1 MSFML
6 ITTRRAGPRL
16 RQRGMSVIEM
26 LVGVVIGLI
35 VMVGAV
41 KLMMDNFGANR
52 RLALEARVN
61 QDLRAAADLIA
72 RDIRRAGY
80 WENAASGL
88 FSTTGSGTALTNP
101 YRDVD
106 LASNTIRYQYA
117 RQEKGDTTK
126 YNAVD
131 PVEPAGFKLK
141 NGVLEFRNGADNPKD
156 QDTDNWQPIT
166 NPNVVTI
173 TNFSITTPGARVIE
187 LYTYCACLTRVG
199 TTGVAECVAADFQS
213 GGSLFAKRPTMS
225 IRQFDVVLAGQSAT
239 DQTVERE
246 IRETVRVR
254 NDRLFGCCPNSSGVQ
269 TCE

>member
-88 FSTTGSGTALTNP
+88 FSTTGSGTVLTNP

-106 LASNTIRYQYA
+106 LVSNTIRYQYA
-117 RQEKGDTTK
+117 RQEDSPTK
-126 YNAVD
+126 YNAVES
-131 PVEPAGFKLK
+131 VELAGFQLK
-141 NGVLEFRNGADNPKD
+141 NGVLEFRDGADDPED
-156 QDTDNWQPIT
+156 HDTDNWQPIT

-173 TNFSITTPGARVIE
+173 TNFSITTPGSRVVE
-187 LYTYCACLTRVG
+187 LYTYCVCLTRI
-199 TTGVAECVAADFQS
+199 TAAGVAECVAADFQS